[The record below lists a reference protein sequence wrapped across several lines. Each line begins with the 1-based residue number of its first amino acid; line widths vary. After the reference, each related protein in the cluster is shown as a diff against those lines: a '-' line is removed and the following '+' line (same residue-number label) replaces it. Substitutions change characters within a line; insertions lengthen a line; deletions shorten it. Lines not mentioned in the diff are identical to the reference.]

1 MQMQAVNMERAN
13 ERVRAVNTE
22 EKRKDMI
29 AAAASGCRVLA
40 DFHDARSQTH
50 FESLPIAKRGHEAE
64 RRRSVGVWQK
74 ERNRKENR

>member
-1 MQMQAVNMERAN
+1 MQMQAVNIGRAK

-22 EKRKDMI
+22 EKRKDTI

-50 FESLPIAKRGHEAE
+50 FESLPIAGRRHEAK

-74 ERNRKENR
+74 ERKKREK